1 MEECTKYYKTN
12 NIESMQDI
20 VKTVGLMLKIDVIK
34 YIMSINNCYEISSK
48 YGNVEFIKTLFWLIL
63 PVIYACLKG

>member
-1 MEECTKYYKTN
+1 
-12 NIESMQDI
+12 MQDI
-20 VKTVGLMLKIDVIK
+20 VKTVGLMLKFDIIK
-34 YIMSINNCYEISSK
+34 ICIWTYKNNCYEISSK